1 MGELGPLEFCCMI
14 IRKRIEHTLE
24 AFNVRDSTFVVWS
37 CAATSSSVFGR
48 LFSIRHIS
56 LNDVR
61 ETTVTYY
68 FSTHG
73 WSCSSLGSVGFC
85 LELLDAAAAAAR
97 ALLLKKLAAIA
108 ASI

>member
-1 MGELGPLEFCCMI
+1 MSYG
-14 IRKRIEHTLE
+14 IRKGIEHTLE

-37 CAATSSSVFGR
+37 CAATSSNVFGR
-48 LFSIRHIS
+48 LCYVRHIS
-56 LNDVR
+56 SKDVR
-61 ETTVTYY
+61 GAIATYY

-85 LELLDAAAAAAR
+85 LVLLDTAAAAAR

-108 ASI
+108 ADI